1 MAGIEL
7 ANVTMAATHGV
18 SELDEQ
24 KQEAV
29 LEVLEKAGPLDRE
42 ELENALDYDEDTTQ
56 SVVREML
63 YSGQLATTPDWKYE
77 KREA

>member
-1 MAGIEL
+1 
-7 ANVTMAATHGV
+7 MAATHGI

-29 LEVLEKAGPLDRE
+29 LEVLEDAEPLDRE
-42 ELENALDYDEDTTQ
+42 ELESALDYDEDTTQ

-77 KREA
+77 KRDA